1 MAAISVRQMRIWRV
15 FEVYRSSV
23 WRFCRSLS
31 VGIWQASVFESVWR
45 FKVASWM
52 GRKLERDGKR
62 LECFFARLKA
72 SNVQINRVAPKRFTF
87 DDDRCVFIVK
97 TNYRKCISR
106 VSAWGRFT
114 TRTICIID
122 YFSVFLAL
130 KNTTFR
136 CWDSSGWNLSYRIKC
151 TR

>member
-1 MAAISVRQMRIWRV
+1 MAAISVKQTRIWRA
-15 FEVYRSSV
+15 FEVYRCSV
-23 WRFCRSLS
+23 WCFCRSLS

-87 DDDRCVFIVK
+87 DDGRCVFIVK

-106 VSAWGRFT
+106 VSARGRFT

-122 YFSVFLAL
+122 YFSVFVAL
-130 KNTTFR
+130 NTTTFR
-136 CWDSSGWNLSYRIKC
+136 RWDSSCPAITL
-151 TR
+151 